1 MAQVWAMLT
10 SATGGSPSSCTRA
23 EICSPYVDLQI
34 MYGKCSVYTLHYY
47 YYYIWKQAQSHLRHV
62 RLSCNAAAG
71 SSAFQWCWH
80 LNRAYKCDLL
90 IWGVF
95 EHWPHTGSIGFLP
108 STPWHNTQNHAK
120 SLFSVAISMIFI
132 AFELQKNIMNCM
144 YQKDPPIE
152 TPKNRRSLNLPKKL
166 PFQHRRCLHLPPDKK
181 FPRVDEWIPLFSDS
195 LSKKLFFVSKKN
207 DFKKHHKSPGQP
219 FVFSVLCCIYTSFPQ
234 TFQGKQLRSRTQIQY
249 SKYVHKLRAQHMW
262 KEIQT

>member
-10 SATGGSPSSCTRA
+10 SATGGPPSSCTRA
-23 EICSPYVDLQI
+23 EIFSPYVDPQI
-34 MYGKCSVYTLHYY
+34 MYEKCIVYTLH
-47 YYYIWKQAQSHLRHV
+47 YYYIWKQAQSQLRHV

-120 SLFSVAISMIFI
+120 SLFSVAISMIFKS
-132 AFELQKNIMNCM
+132 FELQKKRQELHVKKGPTHWNAK
-144 YQKDPPIE
+144 Y
-152 TPKNRRSLNLPKKL
+152 RRSLNLIKAAFSASSVPSSAAW
-166 PFQHRRCLHLPPDKK
+166 HK
-181 FPRVDEWIPLFSDS
+181 FPRVDEWIPLFSGS
-195 LSKKLFFVSKKN
+195 LSKKLFLYAKKW
-207 DFKKHHKSPGQP
+207 FQKK
-219 FVFSVLCCIYTSFPQ
+219 SVWGVPICANMCVVRFFMIYMHCPPSASSVKINQVCVMTVLDD
-234 TFQGKQLRSRTQIQY
+234 GKLP
-249 SKYVHKLRAQHMW
+249 K
-262 KEIQT
+262 